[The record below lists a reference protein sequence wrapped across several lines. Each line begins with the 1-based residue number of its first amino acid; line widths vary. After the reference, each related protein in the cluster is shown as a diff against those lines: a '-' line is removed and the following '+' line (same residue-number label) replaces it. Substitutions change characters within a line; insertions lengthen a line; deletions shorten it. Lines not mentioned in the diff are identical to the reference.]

1 MQFGLFGG
9 ARTKRSVGLE
19 DSQGYQSFIDYVTEA
34 DRARLKQLFMV
45 EHHFTGQGQV
55 SASMTVLAYL
65 AARTQHIRLGT
76 AVVVLPWHNP
86 VLIAEQVAT
95 LDLLT
100 GGRVDFGVGKGYRK
114 AEFDGFCIP
123 IDEATERFDEAMEII
138 RKAWTTEGRFCHHGK
153 RWHYENIVVEP
164 EPLQRPHPPLWL
176 AAGSHDSIRRAARE
190 GYNLLLD
197 QLAQTDQIIE
207 RIAIFREEC
216 GQIGRAYDPHM
227 VATARP
233 LQMFHHESERAAA
246 YETRKRV
253 VSVIGDL
260 ARDKLADRV
269 EDDTAP
275 LLGTP
280 EEVIA
285 RLKELEAGGATNI
298 LLVDPNASV
307 ANLRA
312 FAREVMPSFS
322 ATAFR
327 RGRMSA
333 RLPQA
338 AGDLGQRHARR
349 LDRRFGARHRPDG
362 QSAEGRA
369 CSTCRRAPGP
379 STARRS
385 APGGCSTSCSELEV
399 RSVFYVSGILAE
411 RYPDLMKAIAGAG
424 HAVAAHGWGQN
435 IIPSYQTAD
444 EEAHDLQRC
453 VKAIEQSHRASAARL
468 AQPAL
473 HAERAHV
480 GAAGEIRVST
490 GTPTS
495 SIPTCPTA
503 IDTPGG
509 AIAGVPFTM
518 EVNDMPLYV
527 RYGAEPEAF
536 TRTLERIVGN
546 WPRLGLPAAA
556 STSPCTPTSSA
567 GRSARSNS

>member
-34 DRARLKQLFMV
+34 DRLGFKQLFMV

-114 AEFDGFCIP
+114 AEFEGFCIP

-138 RKAWTTEGRFCHHGK
+138 RKAWTTEGRFSHHGK
-153 RWHYENIVVEP
+153 RWHYDNIVVEP

-197 QLAQTDQIIE
+197 QLAQTDQIIQ
-207 RIAIFREEC
+207 RIGIFREEC
-216 GQIGRAYDPHM
+216 GKIGRAYDPLM

-233 LQMFHHESERAAA
+233 LQMIHHESERAAA

-253 VSVIGDL
+253 LSTIGDL

-269 EDDTAP
+269 EDDTAS
-275 LLGTP
+275 LLGMP
-280 EEVIA
+280 DEVIA

-322 ATAFR
+322 T
-327 RGRMSA
+327 
-333 RLPQA
+333 Q
-338 AGDLGQRHARR
+338 
-349 LDRRFGARHRPDG
+349 
-362 QSAEGRA
+362 
-369 CSTCRRAPGP
+369 
-379 STARRS
+379 RS
-385 APGGCSTSCSELEV
+385 A
-399 RSVFYVSGILAE
+399 
-411 RYPDLMKAIAGAG
+411 
-424 HAVAAHGWGQN
+424 AA
-435 IIPSYQTAD
+435 D
-444 EEAHDLQRC
+444 
-453 VKAIEQSHRASAARL
+453 
-468 AQPAL
+468 
-473 HAERAHV
+473 
-480 GAAGEIRVST
+480 
-490 GTPTS
+490 
-495 SIPTCPTA
+495 
-503 IDTPGG
+503 
-509 AIAGVPFTM
+509 
-518 EVNDMPLYV
+518 
-527 RYGAEPEAF
+527 
-536 TRTLERIVGN
+536 
-546 WPRLGLPAAA
+546 
-556 STSPCTPTSSA
+556 
-567 GRSARSNS
+567 